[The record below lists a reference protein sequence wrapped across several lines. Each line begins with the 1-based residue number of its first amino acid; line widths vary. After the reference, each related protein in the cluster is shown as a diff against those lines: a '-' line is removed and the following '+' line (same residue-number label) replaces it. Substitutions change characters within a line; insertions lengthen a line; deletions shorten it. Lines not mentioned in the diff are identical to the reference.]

1 MSSKT
6 PDGIN
11 EFPLTENSARKI
23 INDLAENYTNRIRW
37 SGHVKKKNDR
47 ARRYR

>member
-11 EFPLTENSARKI
+11 EFPLTETSARKI

-37 SGHVKKKNDR
+37 SGHVKKE
-47 ARRYR
+47 